1 MIRISGAGRSG
12 ERGSMTTQTEA
23 PGGTGT
29 TAPDREDG
37 GGTGTGTGSPARVAV
52 LCHADNLRAS
62 LAHAFGPGYA
72 SVNPQALAER
82 LAAERGWDLAR
93 LTVYASSD
101 PHTDNTSDTLLDDT
115 GTRAAWLKRV
125 GGTSARLTTQPGDVT
140 LRMALD
146 GTAQLRDR
154 NIGILMVMGAGP
166 GFMALAQDTR
176 TAARQQNRDIRFA
189 SAFAPSSHPHGR
201 AVPSADL
208 SVSISRALVEKCLFS
223 AGATPPSPRR
233 IYAGRARAQTAEPA
247 APALRLPRLRPL
259 RALYGVGFAGSVM
272 ALVWEDVVAAG
283 GHAALAWDSWR
294 WGVSLA
300 LAAAKSLLW
309 PLYWLARALGI
320 EAGG

>member
-1 MIRISGAGRSG
+1 
-12 ERGSMTTQTEA
+12 MTTQTEA

-29 TAPDREDG
+29 AAPDREAG
-37 GGTGTGTGSPARVAV
+37 GGSGTGPGSPARVAV

-247 APALRLPRLRPL
+247 APALRLPRLPRPRPL